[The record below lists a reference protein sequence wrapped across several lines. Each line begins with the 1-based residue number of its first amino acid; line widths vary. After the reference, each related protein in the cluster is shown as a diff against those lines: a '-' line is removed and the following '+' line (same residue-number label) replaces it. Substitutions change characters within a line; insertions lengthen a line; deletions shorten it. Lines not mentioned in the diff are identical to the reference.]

1 MAKRFS
7 DLYAKQIWFDNW
19 QASFYPLQRKPDMH
33 WPEYVDPRMRKYRGR
48 MGQSLTIN
56 EVSNHDRKKEVDKE
70 VPDTADDFVTFD
82 GGLYEF
88 DTSAGWVDK
97 WPQPTRQN

>member
-1 MAKRFS
+1 MVDYLKTPPPPRTKEQVLKEARDQIVHGLFLCGTAADRMAKRFS

-48 MGQSLTIN
+48 MGQVIN
-56 EVSNHDRKKEVDKE
+56 D
-70 VPDTADDFVTFD
+70 
-82 GGLYEF
+82 
-88 DTSAGWVDK
+88 
-97 WPQPTRQN
+97 

>member
-1 MAKRFS
+1 MPDLGGTRRAAGVSPLTRLKPRRNESGLFLCGTAAERMAKRFS

-48 MGQSLTIN
+48 MGQVIN
-56 EVSNHDRKKEVDKE
+56 D
-70 VPDTADDFVTFD
+70 
-82 GGLYEF
+82 
-88 DTSAGWVDK
+88 
-97 WPQPTRQN
+97 

>member
-1 MAKRFS
+1 MHMTRCLAMVDYLKPPPPPRTKEQVLKEARDQIDHGLFLCGTAAERMAKRFS

-48 MGQSLTIN
+48 MGQVIN
-56 EVSNHDRKKEVDKE
+56 D
-70 VPDTADDFVTFD
+70 
-82 GGLYEF
+82 
-88 DTSAGWVDK
+88 
-97 WPQPTRQN
+97 

>member
-7 DLYAKQIWFDNW
+7 DLYAKQIWLDNW

-48 MGQSLTIN
+48 MGQVIN
-56 EVSNHDRKKEVDKE
+56 D
-70 VPDTADDFVTFD
+70 
-82 GGLYEF
+82 
-88 DTSAGWVDK
+88 
-97 WPQPTRQN
+97 

>member
-1 MAKRFS
+1 MDDYLKSPPSPRTREQVIDDAREQIAAGFFINGDSAERFAKRFS

-48 MGQSLTIN
+48 MGQVIN
-56 EVSNHDRKKEVDKE
+56 D
-70 VPDTADDFVTFD
+70 
-82 GGLYEF
+82 
-88 DTSAGWVDK
+88 
-97 WPQPTRQN
+97 

>member
-1 MAKRFS
+1 MAKAGSTRYLDAPPIPRTKEQVLKEARDHIDHGLFLCGTAAERMEKRFS

-48 MGQSLTIN
+48 MGHVIN
-56 EVSNHDRKKEVDKE
+56 D
-70 VPDTADDFVTFD
+70 
-82 GGLYEF
+82 
-88 DTSAGWVDK
+88 
-97 WPQPTRQN
+97 